1 MTDTLVQGFAELT
14 LEVRDRAV
22 AEDFYTGVLGLTVLA
37 REDDRTWL
45 AAGDHARLGLWLPGE
60 KEYGD
65 EGGRHVHFAFSAAP
79 GRLDALRERLEAA
92 GVDHRGPEKHPG
104 GDRSLY
110 VEDPEGNVV
119 EIWDFFHRGEG
130 RGEGA
135 DALADPDPSPDPS
148 H

>member
-1 MTDTLVQGFAELT
+1 MTETLVQGFAELT
-14 LEVRDRAV
+14 LETRDR
-22 AEDFYTGVLGLTVLA
+22 EPLERFYVDVLGLSVLA

-60 KEYGD
+60 KEFGD

-79 GRLDALRERLEAA
+79 GRLDALAQRLRDA
-92 GVDHRGPEKHPG
+92 GVEHRGPVEHPG

-119 EIWDFFHRGEG
+119 EVWDFFHRGEG
-130 RGEGA
+130 RREGA
-135 DALADPDPSPDPS
+135 EALTGEPSAADPSD
-148 H
+148 